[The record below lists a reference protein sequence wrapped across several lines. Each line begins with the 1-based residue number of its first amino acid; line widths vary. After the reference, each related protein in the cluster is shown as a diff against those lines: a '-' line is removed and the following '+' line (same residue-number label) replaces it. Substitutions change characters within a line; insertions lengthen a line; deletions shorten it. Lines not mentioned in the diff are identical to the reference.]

1 MLTPTERKLYT
12 LPRMQKLFW
21 EKMGECIC
29 TDKIYDPE
37 MEVVRTVTEV
47 FNPTWIKLDS
57 CVHWAAENA
66 IRLPLPIDPI
76 NPERGLWRMID
87 WKIWDL
93 LVHNNGLT
101 TVRSWND
108 EGDIYDT
115 LIASVPITEALLRA
129 LMQQEGIE
137 E

>member
-66 IRLPLPIDPI
+66 IRLPLPIDLI
-76 NPERGLWRMID
+76 NPERGLWGMID
-87 WKIWDL
+87 WSKWFPVIQED
-93 LVHNNGLT
+93 GT
-101 TVRSWND
+101 IKMSEND
-108 EGDIYDT
+108 GDMEFI
-115 LIASVPITEALLRA
+115 SPPTEALLQA

>member
-76 NPERGLWRMID
+76 NPERGLWGMID
-87 WKIWDL
+87 WNRFDYVKS
-93 LVHNNGLT
+93 G
-101 TVRSWND
+101 D
-108 EGDIYDT
+108 EGFHIYMQLESAPWWVDMF
-115 LIASVPITEALLRA
+115 IGDVTEALLRA